1 MDSKDIFFTKNG
13 VYLGCAFKDINLEAF
28 NNAEINVPVIL
39 GGAALTPKFVNEDCS
54 QIYKDAYK
62 RPFLFSRFGIIGIY
76 ETIFIMLSGNQ
87 LLTTVQSLPDADIK
101 QVVKTCGY
109 TSIQKN
115 GTEKL
120 NFTDFYVAIL
130 KAKGSL

>member
-1 MDSKDIFFTKNG
+1 MT
-13 VYLGCAFKDINLEAF
+13 V
-28 NNAEINVPVIL
+28 
-39 GGAALTPKFVNEDCS
+39 
-54 QIYKDAYK
+54 YKDAYK
-62 RPFLFSRFGIIGIY
+62 RLILCPYVGIIGIY

-87 LLTTVQSLPDADIK
+87 LISTIKSLPDADIK

-120 NFTDFYVAIL
+120 NFNDFYVAVL